1 MKKKLK
7 DLTLGKIVKL
17 AKKHRQN
24 CVECPLYNTSFR
36 CYEFCDCDE
45 ETRKEI
51 EKYLNEEE
59 IEV

>member
-17 AKKHRQN
+17 SKKYKRN
-24 CVECPLYNTSFR
+24 CDECPLHETELR